1 MATTKARC
9 VSVSADYRPRGA
21 LTTLLVF
28 LVVIAAPVALVVTGA
43 LAVRDARHRTRWL
56 ILAGAAVAVMLLLYV
71 PLFFATPIQ
80 TSITAN

>member
-1 MATTKARC
+1 VSAR
-9 VSVSADYRPRGA
+9 ADYRPRGA

-28 LVVIAAPVALVVTGA
+28 LVVIAAPIALVITGT
-43 LAVRDARHRTRWL
+43 LAVRDA
-56 ILAGAAVAVMLLLYV
+56 VAVILLVYV